1 MAKII
6 CDKCMKAID
15 VGKACRVRN
24 YNDGVVERYIK
35 CDKCGAE
42 YTALFI
48 DDYVREKIKE
58 ISDLR
63 TSGDMNDI
71 SERLK
76 KSGRLSEDARA
87 HSKELE
93 KKYKGVKQC

>member
-6 CDKCMKAID
+6 CDECMKTID
-15 VGKACRVRN
+15 VGKAYKERH
-24 YNDGVVERYIK
+24 YKDGIVERYIK
-35 CDKCGAE
+35 CDKCGTE

-48 DDYVREKIKE
+48 DDYVREKMKE
-58 ISDLR
+58 IRDLR
-63 TSGDMNDI
+63 ISGDINDL

-76 KSGRLSEDARA
+76 KSAKLSEDARA

-93 KKYKGVKQC
+93 KKYKGKRG

>member
-15 VGKACRVRN
+15 VGKACRERN

-63 TSGDMNDI
+63 TSGNINDL

-76 KSGRLSEDARA
+76 KSARLSEDARA
-87 HSKELE
+87 HSRELE